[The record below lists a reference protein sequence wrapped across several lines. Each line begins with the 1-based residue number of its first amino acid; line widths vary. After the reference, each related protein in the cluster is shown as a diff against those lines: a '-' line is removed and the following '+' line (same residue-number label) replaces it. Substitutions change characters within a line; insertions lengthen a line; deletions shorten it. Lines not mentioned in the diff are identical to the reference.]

1 MKFLLLHLFII
12 LLIVRNSKC
21 DLSNNR
27 DVYYER
33 NLMLKNGESD
43 IEKTVE
49 TILKYVEEL
58 MSNLITLSIYNMTKE
73 RNNSMYNE
81 DNKIIEEYK
90 KCKESYEIFSNNK
103 TEKAKRYYLHL
114 LYYDSS
120 KSKNDLGTY
129 TDCTDS
135 QTVSYNI
142 LGIDEKEKNKY
153 KEDST
158 YMIIQI
164 HEKKKNSFADIKYQE
179 NEYLVGLC
187 LKKGCS
193 ENALKKTFY
202 ELNKEIKF
210 FDYFDYDDID
220 VYDLDEKKI
229 SRKQYIL
236 NWIPFL
242 ILFIFILFSLFKFIP
257 NIVFARMNPRKFNEI
272 KECFNLKNNHEEIFG
287 SYQDNE
293 NIVSNDSGL
302 SIIKGL
308 RGLNMIAVLISTSFF
323 YIYHLPTKIYNKDTF
338 KDFITSFGFSV
349 VYYGSRFGVKIL
361 YAMSG
366 FELVYKMLNYLDN
379 CIENK
384 EKLNINKDEQEEE
397 EIFPFINDIN
407 DSKSKNFKKR
417 DNKKKNNDA
426 MSLKERKKE
435 EEEEEDEEEDE
446 YDTENIIDELAK
458 DNDSINR
465 INKKKLIKENNNKGN
480 KGNKKLR
487 EENLFDLKKIDLSN
501 EEEIS
506 KLENINKVLYKKHRE
521 KLEGKILFI
530 FIIKQWHRF
539 FMFILAIFFYKFG
552 VIQPFLVFSNP
563 SPMWL
568 IYLRQIVK
576 KFRIEHIL
584 SNIFCYSPFSFYT
597 YNGIDPFGMVYNEII
612 FFLIGSSLIF
622 ICYKYC
628 CRLDLYVIYLSI
640 LFFIIKLG
648 IGIYFLFNIKEDDNF
663 NKENYKKEIHG
674 FYPLMFFQYN
684 EDNLKIKS
692 FLFSN
697 QIFNIPFFLI
707 GILFGEMN
715 YCIQN
720 FSKANDRNKMYLSIA
735 KKALNCFSKMRQMK
749 IIYFVICFCLFG
761 LCVFTYLICINNTNV
776 ENPKDFFLNPIFNLI
791 GLIDSDISVVFY
803 FLCIILLLLSGDNII
818 LNFLRHKYWGIFSRT
833 YWTFLLC
840 LHICSCFI
848 FYLSENRI
856 KLIFYN
862 VIFFSFEMLMVV
874 AIAVSIIFI
883 CVEIPLKKINKL
895 FIKNSDEIILDYK
908 IK

>member
-1 MKFLLLHLFII
+1 
-12 LLIVRNSKC
+12 
-21 DLSNNR
+21 
-27 DVYYER
+27 
-33 NLMLKNGESD
+33 
-43 IEKTVE
+43 
-49 TILKYVEEL
+49 
-58 MSNLITLSIYNMTKE
+58 
-73 RNNSMYNE
+73 
-81 DNKIIEEYK
+81 
-90 KCKESYEIFSNNK
+90 
-103 TEKAKRYYLHL
+103 
-114 LYYDSS
+114 
-120 KSKNDLGTY
+120 
-129 TDCTDS
+129 
-135 QTVSYNI
+135 
-142 LGIDEKEKNKY
+142 
-153 KEDST
+153 
-158 YMIIQI
+158 
-164 HEKKKNSFADIKYQE
+164 
-179 NEYLVGLC
+179 
-187 LKKGCS
+187 
-193 ENALKKTFY
+193 
-202 ELNKEIKF
+202 
-210 FDYFDYDDID
+210 
-220 VYDLDEKKI
+220 
-229 SRKQYIL
+229 
-236 NWIPFL
+236 
-242 ILFIFILFSLFKFIP
+242 
-257 NIVFARMNPRKFNEI
+257 
-272 KECFNLKNNHEEIFG
+272 
-287 SYQDNE
+287 
-293 NIVSNDSGL
+293 
-302 SIIKGL
+302 
-308 RGLNMIAVLISTSFF
+308 
-323 YIYHLPTKIYNKDTF
+323 
-338 KDFITSFGFSV
+338 
-349 VYYGSRFGVKIL
+349 
-361 YAMSG
+361 
-366 FELVYKMLNYLDN
+366 
-379 CIENK
+379 
-384 EKLNINKDEQEEE
+384 
-397 EIFPFINDIN
+397 
-407 DSKSKNFKKR
+407 
-417 DNKKKNNDA
+417 

-435 EEEEEDEEEDE
+435 EEEED
-446 YDTENIIDELAK
+446 DTENINDDLAE
-458 DNDSINR
+458 DNNSINS
-465 INKKKLIKENNNKGN
+465 INKKKKKLSKENNNKGN
-480 KGNKKLR
+480 KSNKRPR

-530 FIIKQWHRF
+530 FIIKQWHKF

-552 VIQPFLVFSNP
+552 VIQPFLALSSP

-568 IYLRQIVK
+568 IYLRQIVN
-576 KFRIEHIL
+576 KFRFEHIL

-597 YNGIDPFGMVYNEII
+597 YNGVDPFGMVYNEII

-648 IGIYFLFNIKEDDNF
+648 IGIYFLFNIKEDDDC
-663 NKENYKKEIHG
+663 NKQNYKKEIHG

-697 QIFNIPFFLI
+697 QIFNITFFLI

-720 FSKANDRNKMYLSIA
+720 FSKANDRNKIYLSIV
-735 KKALNCFSKMRQMK
+735 KKTLNCFSKMRQMK
-749 IIYFVICFCLFG
+749 IIYFVICFFLFG
-761 LCVFTYLICINNTNV
+761 LCVFTYLICIKNTNV
-776 ENPKDFFLNPIFNLI
+776 ENPRDFFLNPIFNII

-840 LHICSCFI
+840 LHICACFI

>member
-1 MKFLLLHLFII
+1 MKFLLLNLFII
-12 LLIVRNSKC
+12 IFLLWNCKC
-21 DLSNNR
+21 HFSNNI
-27 DVYYER
+27 DKYYER
-33 NLMLKNGESD
+33 NLLLKNEDSD
-43 IEKTVE
+43 IQRTVE
-49 TILKYVEEL
+49 QILKYVEEL
-58 MSNLITLSIYNMTKE
+58 MSNLITLSIYNMTNE
-73 RNNSMYNE
+73 SNNSDHNE
-81 DNKIIEEYK
+81 GNKFIEEYK
-90 KCKESYEIFSNNK
+90 KCKESYEIFSNDKN
-103 TEKAKRYYLHL
+103 EKAKRYYLHL

-129 TDCTDS
+129 TDCTES
-135 QTVSYNI
+135 QTVSYKN
-142 LGIDEKEKNKY
+142 LGIEEEDKNKY

-164 HEKKKNSFADIKYQE
+164 NEKKKFSFADIKYQE

-210 FDYFDYDDID
+210 FEYFDYDDIE
-220 VYDLDEKKI
+220 VYDLDEHKI
-229 SRKQYIL
+229 IRSQYIV
-236 NWIPFL
+236 NWIPFF

-257 NIVFARMNPRKFNEI
+257 NIVFARMSPRKLNEV

-302 SIIKGL
+302 SIVKGL
-308 RGLNMIAVLISTSFF
+308 RGLNMIAVIISTSFF

-338 KDFITSFGFSV
+338 KEFITSFWFSV

-384 EKLNINKDEQEEE
+384 EKLNISKDDQEEE
-397 EIFPFINDIN
+397 EIFPFINDIS
-407 DSKSKNFKKR
+407 DSKDTNIKKR
-417 DNKKKNNDA
+417 KNKKKNNLV
-426 MSLKERKKE
+426 MSLKERKKKIE
-435 EEEEEDEEEDE
+435 EEEGEEEEDE
-446 YDTENIIDELAK
+446 YDTENIIDEIAQ
-458 DNDSINR
+458 DNNSIN
-465 INKKKLIKENNNKGN
+465 NKKKKLVKKNQ
-480 KGNKKLR
+480 NKKSMDNKRLK

-521 KLEGKILFI
+521 KLEGRILFI
-530 FIIKQWHRF
+530 FILKQWHKF
-539 FMFILAIFFYKFG
+539 FLFILAIFFYKYG
-552 VIQPFLVFSNP
+552 VIQPFLALGKP

-568 IYLRQIVK
+568 IYLRQIVN
-576 KFRIEHIL
+576 KFRFEHIV
-584 SNIFCYSPFSFYT
+584 SNILCYSPFSFYT
-597 YNGIDPFGMVYNEII
+597 YNGVDPFGMVYNEII
-612 FFLIGSSLIF
+612 FFLLGSSLIF

-628 CRLDLYVIYLSI
+628 CRLDLYAIYLSI

-648 IGIYFLFNIKEDDNF
+648 IGIYFLFSIKEEKNYD
-663 NKENYKKEIHG
+663 KENYKKEIHG

-697 QIFNIPFFLI
+697 QIFNIPFFLL

-720 FSKANDRNKMYLSIA
+720 FSKANDRNKIYLSIA

-749 IIYFVICFCLFG
+749 IIYFIICFCLFG
-761 LCVFTYLICINNTNV
+761 LCVFTYFICINYADV
-776 ENPKDFFLNPIFNLI
+776 ENPDDFFLNPTFNLI
-791 GLIDSDISVVFY
+791 GLVDSDISVVFY

-818 LNFLRHKYWGIFSRT
+818 VNFLRHKYWGIFSRT

-840 LHICSCFI
+840 LHICACFI

-856 KLIFYN
+856 KLIFFN

-874 AIAVSIIFI
+874 SIAVSIIFI

-895 FIKNSDEIILDYK
+895 FIKNSDEILLGYK